1 MDAYQSFNRVLD
13 IATDTLSSINP
24 GDLYDSLKLRPGHRP
39 SFKVHPIK
47 EFEHLV
53 SYGPSYRHLIEPAS
67 SDEESDTETCFPSA
81 RKVIRSILDSNMT
94 SITVRFTSG

>member
-13 IATDTLSSINP
+13 LATDTLSSINP

-39 SFKVHPIK
+39 SFRVHPIK
-47 EFEHLV
+47 EFEHLI
-53 SYGPSYRHLIEPAS
+53 SYGPQCRTLIEPAS
-67 SDEESDTETCFPSA
+67 SDEESESEGSYPSA

-94 SITVRFTSG
+94 SITVSST